1 MATGSCLE
9 AGSTQPCWSISS
21 KVKQGPKYCP
31 GALLLV
37 CVGCWG
43 VWGLQHLLLA
53 ALIPA
58 GAEEGPRP
66 FCPGTFQLSSL
77 TQQELLPDVNPSAKK
92 VNAWPGAM
100 WGWAGGAGM
109 QTRAAAFA
117 SAPWLIHGLP
127 APHPGHGLGLSIS
140 SMSSREG
147 GNFLHPSSSPK
158 EIRETSHLPA

>member
-31 GALLLV
+31 GALLSV

-77 TQQELLPDVNPSAKK
+77 TQQSCCLMLILLQKK
-92 VNAWPGAM
+92 
-100 WGWAGGAGM
+100 
-109 QTRAAAFA
+109 
-117 SAPWLIHGLP
+117 
-127 APHPGHGLGLSIS
+127 
-140 SMSSREG
+140 
-147 GNFLHPSSSPK
+147 
-158 EIRETSHLPA
+158 